1 LRPPSSVLRLTTEWR
16 LGLAT
21 IGQDCALRVLIASLA
36 LEGVSEGIFVTLSLS
51 PLVLDVLGG
60 TPAQVGWLGTSQAVG
75 GLLGG
80 LAVAHLGSRLGTR
93 WLFGG
98 GLAGLGFADLATA
111 NARLIAGPGLPAV
124 AVAMG
129 WSALAGFPAVAIGAG
144 RQTIVQMQTEDAY
157 RGRVFAAL
165 SASQAGALLIG
176 FALGGMLGGPLGIV
190 PTLTAGGLIRVLGG
204 LLALWRIPRADEVHQ
219 PASAHATI

>member
-1 LRPPSSVLRLTTEWR
+1 V
-16 LGLAT
+16 A
-21 IGQDCALRVLIASLA
+21 
-36 LEGVSEGIFVTLSLS
+36 EGIFVTLSLS

-75 GLLGG
+75 GLLAGV
-80 LAVAHLGSRLGTR
+80 AVARLGSRLSTR

-98 GLAGLGFADLATA
+98 GLAGLGFADLGTA

-129 WSALAGFPAVAIGAG
+129 WSALAGFPAVASGSG
-144 RQTIVQMQTEDAY
+144 RQTIVQTQTEDAY
-157 RGRVFAAL
+157 RGRVFGAL
-165 SASQAGALLIG
+165 SASQGGALLVG
-176 FALGGMLGGPLGIV
+176 FALGGVLGGPLGIV

-204 LLALWRIPRADEVHQ
+204 LLALWRLPRTVETPQLSSAAH
-219 PASAHATI
+219 PAI